1 MQRTTRTF
9 SIETV
14 SNLNEKLLRWA
25 QQYETVVWL
34 DSNKHNQEHS
44 NFDTILAIEEFTSIQ
59 TDAEH
64 AFEKLKEYQ
73 SVTQDYLFGYLSY
86 DVKNAMLKS

>member
-44 NFDTILAIEEFTSIQ
+44 NFDAILAIEEFTSIQ
-59 TDAEH
+59 TDAEKVNPTISS
-64 AFEKLKEYQ
+64 AMFILENDYWKLLMMEIH
-73 SVTQDYLFGYLSY
+73 
-86 DVKNAMLKS
+86 AMLP